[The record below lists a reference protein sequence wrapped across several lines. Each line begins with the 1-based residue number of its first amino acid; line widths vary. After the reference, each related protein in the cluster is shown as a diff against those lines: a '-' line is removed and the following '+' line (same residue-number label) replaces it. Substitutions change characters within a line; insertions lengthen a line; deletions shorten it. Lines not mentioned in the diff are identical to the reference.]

1 MKNGRKLKVTYCYQ
15 PTPDGQE
22 RLARTVAILLRAS
35 EEKTVGKDNNSKKT
49 KCVTAIQN
57 KKR

>member
-1 MKNGRKLKVTYCYQ
+1 MKNRPELKVTYCYQ

-22 RLARTVAILLRAS
+22 RLARAVAILLRAS
-35 EEKTVGKDNNSKKT
+35 DEKTVGKDDNSKKT
-49 KCVTAIQN
+49 QHVTVIQN